1 MFRGNWRLIPAITVT
16 SAALPRK
23 KSRSLALDKALWN
36 QPHCFMKLELKWKS
50 LLALLLCAG
59 SGGKSGSI
67 PFSPSL
73 VCCTRP
79 PMWAKRGSATSWRG
93 QIYSDACLARLKIA
107 GEARH
112 SSRWRGL
119 AASTLRTDSHHYRT
133 RRHFRGSPRR
143 TPHPDLE
150 RRHLPSCGLRLTR
163 HWLPGR
169 HCPLSLSRLSVAQ
182 SHSACR
188 RLSKTQ

>member
-73 VCCTRP
+73 VCCTRSEEHTSELQSRVDLVCRLLLEKKNNKQQ
-79 PMWAKRGSATSWRG
+79 KRQDRS
-93 QIYSDACLARLKIA
+93 Q
-107 GEARH
+107 
-112 SSRWRGL
+112 
-119 AASTLRTDSHHYRT
+119 
-133 RRHFRGSPRR
+133 
-143 TPHPDLE
+143 
-150 RRHLPSCGLRLTR
+150 
-163 HWLPGR
+163 
-169 HCPLSLSRLSVAQ
+169 
-182 SHSACR
+182 
-188 RLSKTQ
+188 

>member
-107 GEARH
+107 GGSAPFVPLARLGCIH
-112 SSRWRGL
+112 AANRFASLPDAPSLPRFPAEDARSEEHTSELQSRV
-119 AASTLRTDSHHYRT
+119 
-133 RRHFRGSPRR
+133 
-143 TPHPDLE
+143 DLV
-150 RRHLPSCGLRLTR
+150 CRL
-163 HWLPGR
+163 L
-169 HCPLSLSRLSVAQ
+169 LE
-182 SHSACR
+182 
-188 RLSKTQ
+188 